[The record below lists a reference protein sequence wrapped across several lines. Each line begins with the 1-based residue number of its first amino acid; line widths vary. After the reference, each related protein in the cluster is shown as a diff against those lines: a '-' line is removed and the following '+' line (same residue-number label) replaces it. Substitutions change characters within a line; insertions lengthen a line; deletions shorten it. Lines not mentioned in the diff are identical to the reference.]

1 MEKIVEC
8 VPNFSEGRRQEVV
21 DQLVAALGS
30 VNGVAV
36 IDQEKDPDHNR
47 CVLTCVGEPDAVVEA
62 AVRAARKAAEL
73 IDLNQHQGE
82 HPRIGATDV
91 IPFIP
96 IRHVTMDDCV
106 ELARRTGQRIAE
118 ELGIPVYLYEYA
130 ATRPDRENLA
140 NIRKGEFEGL
150 RESISSDPDRAP
162 DFGEPKIHPTAGAT
176 VVGARAALIAYNVNL
191 NTNNLDIAKKI
202 AKAIRGRDG
211 GLAYIKALGFELKDR
226 GIVQV
231 SMNLVNYE
239 KTPIFRAFEFVKREA
254 EHYGVSVLGSEIVGL
269 VPQAALDACAE
280 RSLQLEGFNRQ
291 QVLENR
297 LQTALSQTQ
306 PPAPPA
312 ASEDLSQS
320 IGRFPDLVAA
330 ATPTPGGGSV
340 AAHSGALAAALG
352 QMMCHLT
359 IGKKKF
365 VEVEEKVRDV
375 LTQLETLR
383 GSLTKAIA
391 DDAASFDRV
400 MAAYQ
405 QPKGT
410 EDEKRLR
417 AQAIEEALK
426 GAVAVPLQTAHAA
439 FEVLQALNAL
449 VPLGNPSVLTDV
461 AVGAQLALAAIK
473 GAYYNVV
480 VNLHSISDEAFNN
493 QQHGRIFEVVE
504 KAEGLA
510 AQIESAV
517 LEKIAAG

>member
-1 MEKIVEC
+1 MERIVEC

-30 VNGVAV
+30 VPGVVV
-36 IDQEKDPDHNR
+36 IDQERDPDHNR
-47 CVLTCVGEPDAVVEA
+47 CVITCVGEPAAMVEA
-62 AVRAARKAAEL
+62 AVRATRKAAEL
-73 IDLNQHQGE
+73 IDLNQHRGE

-91 IPFIP
+91 IPFVP
-96 IRHVTMDDCV
+96 IRNVTMEECV
-106 ELARRTGQRIAE
+106 QLARRTGQRIAE

-150 RESISSDPDRAP
+150 RQTIATDPDRAP
-162 DFGEPKIHPTAGAT
+162 DFGEPRIHPTAGAT
-176 VVGARAALIAYNVNL
+176 VVGARAPLIAYNVNL

-211 GLAYIKALGFELKDR
+211 GLAYVKALGFELKDR

-254 EHYGVSVLGSEIVGL
+254 EHYGVSVISSEIVGL

-280 RSLQLEGFNRQ
+280 RVLQLEGFNRQ

-297 LQTALSQTQ
+297 LQAVLSQAQ
-306 PPAPPA
+306 PPSPPA
-312 ASEDLSQS
+312 APEDLSQS
-320 IGRFPDLVAA
+320 IGQFADLVAA

-340 AAHSGALAAALG
+340 AAHSGMLAAALG
-352 QMMCHLT
+352 QMMCRLT
-359 IGKKKF
+359 IGKSKF
-365 VEVEEKVRDV
+365 AQVQEPVQDV
-375 LTQLETLR
+375 LRQLETLR
-383 GSLTKAIA
+383 RALTKAIA

-410 EDEKRLR
+410 EEENQLR
-417 AQAIEEALK
+417 TQAIQEALK
-426 GAVAVPLQTAHAA
+426 GAVVVPLHTAQAA
-439 FEVLQALNAL
+439 FDVLQALQAL
-449 VPLGNPSVLTDV
+449 VSLGNPNALTDV

-493 QQHGRIFEVVE
+493 QHHSRILEIVE

-510 AQIESAV
+510 AHIESII
-517 LEKIAAG
+517 LEKITAR